1 MSKPREELIEGKT
14 EHDLIFD
21 VNNYTAVQI
30 EEVAIGM
37 LKFMALILDKKKR
50 KVLQLKQ
57 KYV

>member
-14 EHDLIFD
+14 KHDLIFD

-37 LKFMALILDKKKR
+37 LKFMALILDKKR
-50 KVLQLKQ
+50 KVLQLRQ
-57 KYV
+57 